1 MANTPK
7 KRKGLKGKRSVKT
20 APKEA
25 TPYASPTVS
34 DDDSD
39 PLDPLL
45 DDLINSK
52 PDTIPKPIRLNNTYA
67 EWLAEEAVAELE
79 PTYKRKSNR
88 RITDDHEIGESAL
101 RYRIGCKRS
110 KAQGAQDRQRLTLL
124 EEEVLKN

>member
-7 KRKGLKGKRSVKT
+7 KRKGPKGKRNVKT
-20 APKEA
+20 APQEA
-25 TPYASPTVS
+25 IPYASPTVS

-52 PDTIPKPIRLNNTYA
+52 PDTIPKPIRLNNAYA
-67 EWLAEEAVAELE
+67 EWLAEEAAAELE

-88 RITDDHEIGESAL
+88 RIADDHEIGEFAL
-101 RYRIGCKRS
+101 RYRI
-110 KAQGAQDRQRLTLL
+110 
-124 EEEVLKN
+124 VLVQSAYVRVVFCL

>member
-7 KRKGLKGKRSVKT
+7 KYKGLKGKRSVKT

-25 TPYASPTVS
+25 TPYSSPTVS

-52 PDTIPKPIRLNNTYA
+52 LDMIPKPIRLNNTYV
-67 EWLAEEAVAELE
+67 EWLAEEAAAELE
-79 PTYKRKSNR
+79 PSYKRKSNR
-88 RITDDHEIGESAL
+88 RIADDHEIGESAL
-101 RYRIGCKRS
+101 RY
-110 KAQGAQDRQRLTLL
+110 
-124 EEEVLKN
+124 